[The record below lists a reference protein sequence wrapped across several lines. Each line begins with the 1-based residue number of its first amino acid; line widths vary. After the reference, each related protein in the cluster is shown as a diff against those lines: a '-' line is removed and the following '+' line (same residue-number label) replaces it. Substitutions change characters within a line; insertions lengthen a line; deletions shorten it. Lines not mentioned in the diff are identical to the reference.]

1 MRNFKTTWLGRLLSR
16 LMSDLV
22 FYGQVYHRNG
32 LVGLWTAYR
41 LAIASH
47 KLQRVYVL
55 IEREEELHEE
65 NLRQL
70 RLELRERQVQ
80 FSEAHR
86 AHSGLPAPESLP
98 WP

>member
-1 MRNFKTTWLGRLLSR
+1 MRNYKTTWLGRLLSR

-32 LVGLWTAYR
+32 LVGLWTACR

-65 NLRQL
+65 NLHQL
-70 RLELRERQVQ
+70 RRELRERQQQ
-80 FSEAHR
+80 FSAAHR
-86 AHSGLPAPESLP
+86 AHGMLPASEPSP